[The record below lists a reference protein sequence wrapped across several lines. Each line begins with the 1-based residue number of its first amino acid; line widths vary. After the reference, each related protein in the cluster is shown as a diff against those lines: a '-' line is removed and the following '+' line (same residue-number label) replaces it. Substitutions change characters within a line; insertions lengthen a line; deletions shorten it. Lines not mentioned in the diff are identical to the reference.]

1 MNTLTKDE
9 KLYIN
14 EKVVTF
20 IQSDK
25 VKQLADYEIF
35 KIVKKYVFMMY
46 KAVKTTQKGK
56 EALKLAKK
64 FGGTYISV
72 LGFNFKIDLNKTN
85 PGVGLDDMNR
95 NIQLIL
101 KYGYQSIQISAGDN
115 NNRFSQL
122 IEIDYNTYKVL
133 HNLEEKAKQFNIT
146 KCYVVPGYR
155 FASSKY
161 DGIEKYYITF
171 TTWEVQDSQRL
182 TKIDE
187 LIELIKSDIIKN
199 IKDYVKEALDE
210 SSN

>member
-85 PGVGLDDMNR
+85 PDNIGR
-95 NIQLIL
+95 KIQLIL
-101 KYGYQSIQISAGDN
+101 NADQSIQITAGDN
-115 NNRFSQL
+115 SNYFSQK
-122 IEIDYNTYKVL
+122 IEIDYNTYKAL
-133 HNLEEKAKQFNIT
+133 HNLEEKSKQFTIT
-146 KCYVVPGYR
+146 RCYVVPGYR
-155 FASSKY
+155 YVSSKY

-182 TKIDE
+182 AKIDE

>member
-20 IQSDK
+20 IQSDE
-25 VKQLADYEIF
+25 VTQLADYEISR
-35 KIVKKYVFMMY
+35 IVKKYVFMMY
-46 KAVKTTQKGK
+46 KAVKATQKGK

-64 FGGTYISV
+64 FGGTYIST
-72 LGFNFKIDLNKTN
+72 LPFAFKIDLNKAN
-85 PGVGLDDMNR
+85 PGVGIDDKKGR
-95 NIQLIL
+95 IQLIL
-101 KYGYQSIQISAGDN
+101 KYGEQAIQIDAGDYSDH
-115 NNRFSQL
+115 FTQK
-122 IEIDYNTYKVL
+122 IEIDYNTFNTLRK
-133 HNLEEKAKQFNIT
+133 LEEKGKQFNIT
-146 KCYVVPGYR
+146 RCYVVPGYR
-155 FASSKY
+155 YASTKY

>member
-25 VKQLADYEIF
+25 VNQLVDYELF

-46 KAVKTTQKGK
+46 KAVKATQKGK

-64 FGGTYISV
+64 FGGTYIST
-72 LGFNFKIDLNKTN
+72 LAFNFKIDLNKTN
-85 PGVGLDDMNR
+85 PGVGIDDENGKIRLTLNR
-95 NIQLIL
+95 D
-101 KYGYQSIQISAGDN
+101 QSIQISAGDN
-115 NNRFSQL
+115 SNYFSQK
-122 IEIDYNTYKVL
+122 IDIDYNTYKSL
-133 HNLEEKAKQFNIT
+133 YNLEEKGKQFNIT
-146 KCYVVPGYR
+146 RCYVVPGYR

-182 TKIDE
+182 AKIDE

-210 SSN
+210 SSNK